1 MIIQTRHI
9 ILYLTICA
17 SRVESCK
24 ALFSWRTYSH
34 LTQIKKLAEVQK
46 GFTWWVTPLKKKKI
60 IVIRHFTLLYI
71 TKPNSA
77 VSKTCL
83 EALLLNTL
91 NSCVDYCKRKATAA
105 LELRSIPIKDGLK
118 QLVFT
123 LNIDFPKDMLCV
135 NV

>member
-1 MIIQTRHI
+1 MQGSVQLKN
-9 ILYLTICA
+9 IL
-17 SRVESCK
+17 SSHSNKK
-24 ALFSWRTYSH
+24 ACRGSKRFHLVSYS
-34 LTQIKKLAEVQK
+34 I
-46 GFTWWVTPLKKKKI
+46 KKKKV
-60 IVIRHFTLLYI
+60 VIRHFTLLYI
-71 TKPNSA
+71 TKPNST

-105 LELRSIPIKDGLK
+105 LELRSTPIKDGLK